1 MNSSRHVRADR
12 WWSASA
18 YALWIALW
26 ILLAVLMFLSLPGC
40 STPSVRVAV
49 MDSRLTAPC
58 ERPALQGDTCRD
70 VIRLA
75 IEQDEALTDCA
86 DRINAIR
93 NLTRE
98 DAD

>member
-1 MNSSRHVRADR
+1 
-12 WWSASA
+12 
-18 YALWIALW
+18 
-26 ILLAVLMFLSLPGC
+26 MFLSLPGC

-58 ERPALQGDTCRD
+58 ERPQLQGDTCRD

-86 DRINAIR
+86 DRIDAIR
-93 NLTRE
+93 KLTRTE
-98 DAD
+98 